1 MNFEFLHTM
10 IRLLFNKLVVRWK
23 KSRIY
28 PKRKIRKDVKSK
40 RKH

>member
-23 KSRIY
+23 KDPNLSQEKNT
-28 PKRKIRKDVKSK
+28 KRCEKQA
-40 RKH
+40 